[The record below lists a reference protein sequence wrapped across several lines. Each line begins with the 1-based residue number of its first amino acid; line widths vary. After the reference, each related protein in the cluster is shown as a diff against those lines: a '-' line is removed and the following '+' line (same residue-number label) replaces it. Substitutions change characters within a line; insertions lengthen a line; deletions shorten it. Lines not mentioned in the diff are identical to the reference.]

1 MEFLK
6 LIITIVF
13 GVYSNRKDLSKHII
27 QFYNSKFG
35 KIIHKA
41 MVNLLAFLYN
51 IIGLGLFLDLWIIK
65 SNASTKGLYA
75 GLTVFSICAAYS
87 IYFRA
92 STIKI

>member
-1 MEFLK
+1 MIF
-6 LIITIVF
+6 F
-13 GVYSNRKDLSKHII
+13 GIYQNRKDLSIHII

-35 KIIHKA
+35 KIFHKI

-51 IIGLGLFLDLWIIK
+51 IIGLILFLDLWIVK
-65 SNASTKGLYA
+65 SNGSLKGLYF
-75 GLTVFSICAAYS
+75 GLTVFSICAFYS